1 MLRESLAD
9 YAHDAWSGWMQYLFD
24 KSRRNPDGSVTIPP
38 DLVTRWKR
46 QMLTDYA
53 DLSANEQA
61 SDLAE
66 ADKMLTLFQAA
77 RAEWEGDDPDDE
89 VGELEHDPDCPCELC
104 QEARIETAVLFD
116 MGELP

>member
-1 MLRESLAD
+1 MNEAIRDALAAS
-9 YAHDAWSGWMQYLFD
+9 AHDAWSGWMKYLFD

-53 DLSANEQA
+53 DLPAAEQA

-66 ADKMLTLFQAA
+66 ADKML
-77 RAEWEGDDPDDE
+77 
-89 VGELEHDPDCPCELC
+89 
-104 QEARIETAVLFD
+104 AVLR
-116 MGELP
+116 GRAGG

>member
-1 MLRESLAD
+1 MNEAIRHALAA
-9 YAHDAWSGWMQYLFD
+9 YAHDAWSGWMKYLFD

-53 DLSANEQA
+53 DLPAAEQA

-66 ADKMLTLFQAA
+66 ADKML
-77 RAEWEGDDPDDE
+77 
-89 VGELEHDPDCPCELC
+89 
-104 QEARIETAVLFD
+104 AVLR
-116 MGELP
+116 GRAGG